1 MRPSFCARYAPP
13 SPTACHAFGAEA
25 PATGGHVAN
34 RRALCRA
41 GGGEELASQLD
52 VPLLGRVPLVPT
64 LREGGDTGHPVAVD
78 ASTEVGKVFE
88 ELARV
93 VDEDLKPTKRSHP
106 ELNLL
111 G

>member
-1 MRPSFCARYAPP
+1 M
-13 SPTACHAFGAEA
+13 
-25 PATGGHVAN
+25 
-34 RRALCRA
+34 
-41 GGGEELASQLD
+41 
-52 VPLLGRVPLVPT
+52 
-64 LREGGDTGHPVAVD
+64 AVD
-78 ASTEVGKVFE
+78 ASTDVGKVFE